1 MKLGV
6 LIPTRER
13 AAYLPAAIRSA
24 LAAADRAECEVE
36 VLVSDNAS
44 TDATADVVAAFDH
57 PSLRYLRHDARL
69 SMRENFERAVAASTA
84 THLTIIG
91 DDDGVLPHGLAFL
104 ARLLRDSGAE
114 AVGWRVMNYH
124 WPDPER
130 ARPGW
135 LRVHPAHLSGRI
147 RRIDPAARLEDFRRA
162 AIRSYHNGAMI
173 YHGCVARS
181 LIDRA
186 MAEGGAPYFRCSSPD
201 VFTAIR
207 NLIAMRGAFL
217 RVDLPITLGG
227 ASPRSNGAGGQRAAA
242 SGATSAEFE
251 RFIAESKA
259 DPHQG
264 RLPAACKSLALMTLD
279 ALQTA
284 QTAHGLPPAFDA
296 EAWARRVGREIAQM
310 HPTFHEEHRA
320 YARLL
325 LGREADVPAGSRADS
340 ADAASEGPPSPRPGL
355 SRSVLAGGAAMADMA
370 AASAALDALVA
381 LAGRSTRPS
390 RLSWATSVLSIAR
403 KAAGAA
409 RPGRSS
415 GSREAP

>member
-1 MKLGV
+1 MKLGI

-13 AAYLPAAIRSA
+13 ATFLPAAIRSA
-24 LAAADRAECEVE
+24 LAAADRADCEVE

-44 TDATADVVAAFDH
+44 SDETPAVVAAFDH
-57 PSLRYLRHDARL
+57 PALRYLRHDERL

-104 ARLLRDSGAE
+104 ARLLRDSGAD
-114 AVGWRVMNYH
+114 AIGWRVMNYH
-124 WPDPER
+124 WPDPDR
-130 ARPGW
+130 GRPGW
-135 LRVHPAHLSGRI
+135 LRVHPSHLSGRV
-147 RRIDPAARLEDFRRA
+147 RRIDPAARLQDFRRA

-173 YHGCVARS
+173 YHGCVSRG

-207 NLIAMRGAFL
+207 NLVAMRGPFL

-251 RFIAESKA
+251 RFIAESQS

-284 QTAHGLPPAFDA
+284 QTAHGLSPAFDA
-296 EAWARRVGREIAQM
+296 EAWALRVGREIAHM
-310 HPTFHEEHRA
+310 HPAFHEEHKA

-325 LGREADVPAGSRADS
+325 LGREVAVPDGSLAGAVEPVRDDVPSARA
-340 ADAASEGPPSPRPGL
+340 GL
-355 SRSVLAGGAAMADMA
+355 SRSVLVGGDAMTDVA
-370 AASAALDALVA
+370 AASRALDRIVTLD
-381 LAGRSTRPS
+381 GRRTRPTS
-390 RLSWATSVLSIAR
+390 LSWAASVLSVAR
-403 KAAGAA
+403 RAADAA
-409 RPGRSS
+409 RS
-415 GSREAP
+415 GQHDAP